1 MAVTRRA
8 TVRHLLTSPH
18 LRAGSLLGGEAG
30 LDAPIGDVIVRARV
44 EPEVP
49 PAEGSVVVLDA
60 EGLGDHLYQVDQA
73 IRVISDSGAVA
84 LLIVNQTSNA
94 GPSARR
100 LANRFEVPVFEIDS
114 GDVMA
119 LAQSLRSELLFP
131 DIEHAAAV
139 DHALDSFDR
148 RLVLTPEGV
157 VGVISDLMNMA
168 CCLIAADR
176 VVVAGAGIEVGE
188 RRLADS
194 NWHYVDHSLE
204 NALHSVPIAIVPGEE
219 PAYWLIAE
227 SGGSDSAQRTLA
239 SLMRLGAWYLATILA
254 SARVN
259 AERDARRRIALLN
272 EILDT
277 TDVSEAGIVNQVTA
291 LGWTTAGWN
300 TGLNI
305 QLRGSVDSGR
315 VLNFHAEMRQRL
327 RDAGIDGPLIERTD
341 GWSGWVSDPQEPP
354 VDSYPTIVRGIAGA
368 LEGFVGSHS
377 DLTAHAGV
385 GRPHTELVGLR
396 RSLSEAREASMI
408 SHARDREASGAAH
421 IDQIGVQRILMGWF
435 ASEDFASFAHTVLEP
450 LIAVD
455 PDGQLLR
462 TLEVYLDANCS
473 ATAASID
480 LGVHRNT
487 VANRVERVCLVLG
500 VRLEDP
506 ETRLSLQLACRM
518 LHLDR

>member
-1 MAVTRRA
+1 MVVTRRA

-30 LDAPIGDVIVRARV
+30 LDAPIGDVLVRSRV
-44 EPEVP
+44 EPEAP
-49 PAEGSVVVLDA
+49 PTEGSVVVLNA

-84 LLIVNQTSNA
+84 LLIVNQTEDP

-100 LANRFEVPVFEIDS
+100 LANRFEVPVFEIES

-131 DIEHAAAV
+131 DIEHAVAV

-157 VGVISDLMNMA
+157 VEVISDLMNMD
-168 CCLIAADR
+168 CCLLAADR
-176 VVVAGAGIEVGE
+176 VVIAGSDIEVGE

-194 NWHYVDHSLE
+194 NRHYVDHSHE
-204 NALHSVPIAIVPGEE
+204 SALHSVPIAIVPGEE

-227 SGGSDSAQRTLA
+227 SEGSDTAQRTLA
-239 SLMRLGAWYLATILA
+239 SVMRLGAWYLATILA

-277 TDVSEAGIVNQVTA
+277 TEVSEAGINNQVAA

-300 TGLNI
+300 IGLNI

-315 VLNFHAEMRQRL
+315 VLDLHAEMRQRL

-341 GWSGWVSDPQEPP
+341 GWSGWVSAAQEPS
-354 VDSYPTIVRGIAGA
+354 VESYPTIVGSVAEV
-368 LEGFVGSHS
+368 LEGFVDSHS

-396 RSLSEAREASMI
+396 QSLGEAREASMI
-408 SHARDREASGAAH
+408 SHARGRENSGAAH

-450 LIAVD
+450 LIVAD
-455 PDGQLLR
+455 SDGQMVR
-462 TLEVYLDANCS
+462 TLEAFLDSNCS
-473 ATAASID
+473 ATAAASK
-480 LGVHRNT
+480 LVVHRNT
-487 VANRVERVCLVLG
+487 VANRIERACSILG